1 MKSFVL
7 GNGRSRLLINPNELK
22 TYGKVYGC
30 NALYREFEPDY
41 LIAVDSKMIIEIA
54 NSRYQLNHEV
64 WTNPNIRYKTFNG
77 FRYFE
82 PSLGWSSGPTALYLA
97 ASHSPIEIFVFGFDF
112 TGLNGKVNNIY
123 ADTDNYK
130 TSDQPA
136 TYYGNWERQ
145 TESVVK
151 TNPKIKFY
159 RVVDDTYYTPC
170 WEQNNF
176 RHMHIKEFLKL
187 QETWP
192 KIR

>member
-1 MKSFVL
+1 MRSFVL
-7 GNGRSRLLINPNELK
+7 GNGRSRLLINPTELK
-22 TYGKVYGC
+22 PYGNIYGC

-41 LIAVDSKMIIEIA
+41 LVAVDSKMIIEIA
-54 NSRYQLNHEV
+54 NARYQLNHEV
-64 WTNPNIRYKTFNG
+64 WTNPNIRYRTFNG
-77 FRYFE
+77 FKYFE

-97 ASHSPIEIFVFGFDF
+97 TKHQPVEIFIFGFDF
-112 TGLNGKVNNIY
+112 TGVNGKVNNIY

-151 TNPKIKFY
+151 TNLKIRFY

-170 WEQNNF
+170 WEQHNF
-176 RHMHIKEFLKL
+176 RHMHINEFKKL

>member
-1 MKSFVL
+1 MRSFVL
-7 GNGRSRLLINPNELK
+7 GNGRSRLLINPNDLRP
-22 TYGKVYGC
+22 YGKIYGC
-30 NALYREFEPDY
+30 NAIYREFEPDY
-41 LIAVDSKMIIEIA
+41 LIAVDNKMIIEIA
-54 NSRYQLNHEV
+54 NARYQLHHEV
-64 WTNPNIRYKTFNG
+64 WTNPNIRYKSING
-77 FRYFE
+77 LKFFE

-97 ASHSPIEIFVFGFDF
+97 TKQEISEIFIFGFDF
-112 TGLNGKVNNIY
+112 TGLNGLVNNVY

-130 TSDQPA
+130 KSDQPA

-151 TNPKIKFY
+151 SNPKIRFY
-159 RVVDDTYYTPC
+159 RIVDDTYYSPT

-187 QETWP
+187 QETWS

>member
-1 MKSFVL
+1 MRSFVL
-7 GNGRSRLLINPNELK
+7 GNGKSRLLIDLNQLK
-22 TYGKVYGC
+22 TYGKIYGC

-41 LIAVDSKMIIEIA
+41 LVAVDSKMIIEIA
-54 NSRYQLNHEV
+54 NSRYQLYHEV
-64 WTNPNIRYKTFNG
+64 WTNPNVRYKSYNG
-77 FRYFE
+77 FRYFD
-82 PSLGWSSGPTALYLA
+82 PSFGWSSGPTALHLA
-97 ASHSPIEIFVFGFDF
+97 ATHKPIEIYILGFDY

-130 TSDQPA
+130 KSDQPA

-159 RVVDDTYYTPC
+159 RVVEDSYYSPQ
-170 WEQNNF
+170 WEQPNF
-176 RHMHIKEFLKL
+176 RHINIKEFKR
-187 QETWP
+187 QMEIWP